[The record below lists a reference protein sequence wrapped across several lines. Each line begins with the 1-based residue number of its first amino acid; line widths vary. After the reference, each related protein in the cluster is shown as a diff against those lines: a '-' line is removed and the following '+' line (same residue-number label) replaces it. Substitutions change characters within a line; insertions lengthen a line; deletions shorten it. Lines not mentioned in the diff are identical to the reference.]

1 VKVRRN
7 SVAVV
12 AALIVAVVAAL
23 GITAGSGT
31 ASSHQTTF
39 QAALISDVGRFND
52 KSFNQ
57 SQLQGLLR
65 AKAQLK
71 IKALPLQ
78 SNSDADY
85 IPNLTTAVRRGSNA
99 VICAGFLMADAC
111 AKVVSRSKNVQFA
124 ITDYPV
130 QIAPFANAKGKI
142 LYPNVTGLTYAS
154 QESGCL
160 VGYMA
165 ALMAKRAGGKQVI
178 GAVGGIKIPPV
189 DTWIAGYKY
198 CAKRANKAITVLI
211 GYSQDFVQ
219 SDKCKAI
226 AEQQIAQGAKVLFQV
241 AGGCGLGTLK
251 AADEAGIWGIGVD
264 RDQYNDAKR
273 VMTSGV
279 KRVDVGVYNFIKS
292 AKNGAPLGGGNLNF
306 DLENGGMDL
315 GKINPA
321 VPKSI
326 VAKTLALKQ
335 LIINGKVTP
344 PLVIK

>member
-1 VKVRRN
+1 MKVRRMT
-7 SVAVV
+7 V
-12 AALIVAVVAAL
+12 AAFAATIAAL
-23 GITAGSGT
+23 VTVMALAGVGA
-31 ASSHQTTF
+31 ASYKQTTF

-71 IKALPLQ
+71 IKVLPLQ

-111 AKVVSRSKNVQFA
+111 AKIVSRSKNVEFA

-165 ALMAKRAGGKQVI
+165 ALMAKRAGGPQVI

-189 DTWIAGYKY
+189 DTWIAGYKF
-198 CAKRANKAITVLI
+198 CAKRANKGIKVLI

-219 SDKCKAI
+219 SDKCKAV

-264 RDQYNDAKR
+264 KDQYNDAKR

-279 KRVDVGVYNFIKS
+279 KRVDIGVYNFIKS

-335 LIINGKVTP
+335 LIISGKVTP
-344 PLVIK
+344 PLVVK